1 MYLERAHPAFLTTI
15 VVLVSKIGLNFFFQV
30 SPWNGAFRSYINNIK
45 NSEKSF
51 EELMK
56 DEAYFRD
63 KFTQFLFSPRGAI
76 FQV

>member
-1 MYLERAHPAFLTTI
+1 MCASG
-15 VVLVSKIGLNFFFQV
+15 VSYYNSRSCFKNRVKFFFQV